1 MNESRVRLVVT
12 GDDFGYCPLRD
23 QGMVEAFLAG
33 ALTGVSLLVN
43 GASADTAAQ
52 LARRHRIP
60 AGLHANL
67 SEGRPVSP
75 NLGSRASLIGPGG
88 FFLGKM
94 GFRKALAEGR
104 VLLPEVREELRA
116 QLSRFLELLG
126 QEPTHVDGHQHV
138 HVLPGRGPSLKREER
153 ELASPSPGLLGVWED
168 RPGGGPS
175 VQVSRGRAP
184 AVPIPSPGVR
194 QVFGEVLREHGV
206 RYTRVPVEAGLHR
219 CEWLEPQLRAFAL
232 AVEEDA
238 QAAKE
243 EFEELGLRWP
253 DAYIGLS
260 TMGKDMSVSRIE
272 AAIEQAV
279 GSVLSPEDALQGG
292 RAITMELMTHPGYPS
307 VSPTSGCGEGPDA
320 FSQSWERLHELQ
332 TLLDPALHNSYQ
344 ERSIK
349 LCAFKDL

>member
-1 MNESRVRLVVT
+1 MNRPRVQLVVT
-12 GDDFGYCPLRD
+12 GDDFGYCPRRD
-23 QGMVEAFLAG
+23 QGIVEAFLAG

-67 SEGRPVSP
+67 SEGRPVNP
-75 NLGSRASLIGPGG
+75 NLGSEASLIGPGG

-104 VLLPEVREELRA
+104 VEMPQVREELLA
-116 QLSRFLELLG
+116 QFSRFQDLLG
-126 QEPTHVDGHQHV
+126 HAPAHVDGHQHV
-138 HVLPGRGPSLKREER
+138 HVLPG
-153 ELASPSPGLLGVWED
+153 
-168 RPGGGPS
+168 
-175 VQVSRGRAP
+175 
-184 AVPIPSPGVR
+184 VR
-194 QVFGEVLREHGV
+194 QVFAEVLREHGV
-206 RYTRVPVEAGLHR
+206 RYTRVPVEPGLR
-219 CEWLEPQLRAFAL
+219 SCEWLEPQLRTFAL

-238 QAAKE
+238 RAAKE
-243 EFEELGLRWP
+243 AFQELGLRWP

-272 AAIEQAV
+272 AAIDQAV
-279 GSVLSPEDALQGG
+279 ESVLGPEDILQGS
-292 RAITMELMTHPGYPS
+292 RAITLELMTHPGYPS

-344 ERSIK
+344 QRSIK
-349 LCAFKDL
+349 LCAFEDL

>member
-1 MNESRVRLVVT
+1 MNEPRVRLIVT

-23 QGMVEAFLAG
+23 QGLVEAFLAG

-52 LARRHRIP
+52 LARRHGIP

-75 NLGSRASLIGPGG
+75 SLGSRASLIGPGG

-104 VLLPEVREELRA
+104 VMLPEVREELRA
-116 QLSRFLELLG
+116 QLSRFQDLLG

-138 HVLPGRGPSLKREER
+138 HVLPG
-153 ELASPSPGLLGVWED
+153 
-168 RPGGGPS
+168 
-175 VQVSRGRAP
+175 
-184 AVPIPSPGVR
+184 VR
-194 QVFGEVLREHGV
+194 QVFAGVLREHGV
-206 RYTRVPVEAGLHR
+206 RYTRVPVEAGLRR
-219 CEWLEPQLRAFAL
+219 CDWLEPQLRTFAL

-243 EFEELGLRWP
+243 EFKELGLRWP
-253 DAYIGLS
+253 DAFIGLS

-272 AAIEQAV
+272 AAIERAV
-279 GSVLSPEDALQGG
+279 ESVLSREEILQGG
-292 RAITMELMTHPGYPS
+292 RAVTVELMTHPGYPS

-332 TLLDPALHNSYQ
+332 TLLDPALHNSYRQ
-344 ERSIK
+344 RSIK
-349 LCAFKDL
+349 LCALEDL